1 MKIAYV
7 GNFSQSHCTEVHLAA
22 TLESLGH
29 FVIRL
34 QEDGYSQE
42 ELGNILD
49 QAKFD
54 LFLFT
59 RTWGKTVT
67 LGHLAQLRERKIPSA
82 SYHLDLY
89 VGLKRED
96 GLDHDPFWRTDFV
109 FTPDGD
115 PASQAVFEAKGI
127 NHHYI
132 KPGVFKPE
140 CYMAEPSAQFVE
152 DRSTDVLFVGGGQA
166 TGKPHQYGHPEWA
179 YRGQL
184 IKFLEDT
191 YGERFAKY
199 GYPQPTIRNEELN
212 YQYAVSKVVVG
223 DSLCLQN
230 FTHPYYWSDRVYET
244 LGRGGFIIHPFI
256 TGMDEEFTDGKT
268 IVFYEY
274 GNWEQLKEKIDYY
287 LEHEDEREAIR
298 LAGHEFVKN
307 YATYNDRLKQMLGVI
322 GGAVT
327 VPTPDTVPLT
337 TTRDM
342 RKKDRGRFNGLRAD
356 IFARDNYCCVNCG
369 MTMSDHLEKYGKSLT
384 IDHIDGN
391 GRNSKEPNNDPEN
404 LQTLCLPCHG
414 KKDGDRTS
422 KNQHGQFG
430 SPIKISLGAGTEPE
444 EGFVNVDIVE
454 LEGIQVV
461 HNLMHFPYPFEDESA
476 EFIRAKD
483 LIEHLATHLPD
494 GRSTVLAFV
503 DECHRILQTGGTLWI
518 QTPSH
523 DADFLWIDPTH
534 VRGYD
539 LRSFDF
545 FDPET
550 DFGRATGFYSKSKF
564 KVTASRLEN
573 GNLQFEMVKQ

>member
-307 YATYNDRLKQMLGVI
+307 YATYNDRLKQMLGIISAAGV
-322 GGAVT
+322 
-327 VPTPDTVPLT
+327 VPTPSPV
-337 TTRDM
+337 
-342 RKKDRGRFNGLRAD
+342 A
-356 IFARDNYCCVNCG
+356 
-369 MTMSDHLEKYGKSLT
+369 
-384 IDHIDGN
+384 
-391 GRNSKEPNNDPEN
+391 
-404 LQTLCLPCHG
+404 
-414 KKDGDRTS
+414 
-422 KNQHGQFG
+422 
-430 SPIKISLGAGTEPE
+430 PIKISLGAGTEPE

-503 DECHRILQTGGTLWI
+503 DECHRILQPGGTLWI

-550 DFGRATGFYSKSKF
+550 DFGRSTGFYSKSKF